1 MGSATATRIRRDTV
15 KREASDTSRGR
26 RAGKD
31 DWPDVG
37 DPDLRRDLPRDRR
50 RARKRPP
57 RRSGSVL
64 ASPLTRRILA
74 VNLLAPILLVGGMFY
89 LDNYRETLTQARLA
103 ALRTEADLIAAAV
116 AEGSLTFEVHPE
128 TRSLVPGQVITPELA
143 SQIVRRLSDL
153 AGVRGRL
160 FTLDGSLVADSL
172 RGVGG
177 QFQISPLP
185 PLPEPDPISDTLRDI
200 HDGVEAAFEA
210 AVGLVAPRAE
220 LPVYHEV
227 VVQTASQYEEVRA
240 ALAGE
245 AVTSAVRRRPDQG
258 DKILSVAVPVQYFK
272 QVVGA
277 LMVSADNAGIEQDLF
292 EVRLAILEIFA
303 ATLAVTI
310 LMSLYLSGTIVRPLT
325 RLAKGAE
332 RVRSERG
339 GHLDIPDFAARRDEL
354 GELSAALIEMTAALS
369 ARMDAIE
376 RFAADVAHE
385 IKNPL
390 TSLRSAVETVARVTD
405 PDQQRRLM
413 SVILDDVERLNRLI
427 SDISDASRLDAELS
441 RASAEPMD
449 LGPMLAALADVHA
462 HAAAKAG
469 VAVRYQGPADGRPL
483 RVRGIDSR
491 LGQVF
496 QNLLANAV
504 SFSPEGGTV
513 LVSARRDGNY
523 VVAMVEDDGPGLPP
537 GKEQAI
543 FDRFYS
549 QRPKGEK
556 FGTHSGLGLSISQQ
570 IVDSHKGMI
579 RAQNRADDQGRVLG
593 ACFVVVL
600 PAV

>member
-1 MGSATATRIRRDTV
+1 M
-15 KREASDTSRGR
+15 
-26 RAGKD
+26 
-31 DWPDVG
+31 
-37 DPDLRRDLPRDRR
+37 LR
-50 RARKRPP
+50 
-57 RRSGSVL
+57 
-64 ASPLTRRILA
+64 SPLTRRILA

-103 ALRTEADLIAAAV
+103 ALGTEADLIAAAV
-116 AEGSLTFEVHPE
+116 AEGSLTFEVHPQ

-143 SQIVRRLSDL
+143 AQIVRRLSDL

-160 FTLDGSLVADSL
+160 FSLDGTLVADSR

-177 QFQISPLP
+177 QFQISSLP
-185 PLPEPDPISDTLRDI
+185 PLPEPDPVGDTLRRV
-200 HDGVEAAFEA
+200 HDRVEHSIDA
-210 AVGLVAPRAE
+210 AVGMVSPRAE
-220 LPVYHEV
+220 LPVYQEAA
-227 VVQTASQYEEVRA
+227 VQVAGHYEEVRA

-245 AVTSAVRRRPDQG
+245 PVSTAVRLRPDRG

-277 LMVSADNAGIEQDLF
+277 FMVSADNAGIEQDLF
-292 EVRLAILEIFA
+292 EIRLAILEIFI

-310 LMSLYLSGTIVRPLT
+310 LVSLYLSGTIVRPLI
-325 RLAKGAE
+325 RLANGAE
-332 RVRSERG
+332 RVRHAQG
-339 GHLDIPDFAARRDEL
+339 GHLDIPDFTARRDEL
-354 GELSAALIEMTAALS
+354 GELSGALREMTAALS

-413 SVILDDVERLNRLI
+413 GVILDDVQRLNRLI

-441 RASAEPMD
+441 RANAEPMD
-449 LGPMLAALADVHA
+449 LGPMLAALADVHS
-462 HAAAKAG
+462 HPAAEVG
-469 VAVRYQGPADGRPL
+469 VTVRYQGPAKGRPL

-504 SFSPEGGTV
+504 SFSPEGGAVV
-513 LVSARRDGNY
+513 LSARRDGHY
-523 VVAMVEDDGPGLPP
+523 VVATVDDDGPGLPP

-549 QRPKGEK
+549 QRPKKEK

-579 RAQNRADDQGRVLG
+579 RAENRTDAEGRVLG
-593 ACFVVVL
+593 ARFIVVL
-600 PAV
+600 PAE

>member
-1 MGSATATRIRRDTV
+1 MSRDSVRHGSGNRTARRPT
-15 KREASDTSRGR
+15 
-26 RAGKD
+26 
-31 DWPDVG
+31 
-37 DPDLRRDLPRDRR
+37 RR
-50 RARKRPP
+50 RGNLLDGFDRDPAGANDRPQTAP
-57 RRSGSVL
+57 PSRRRVASVL
-64 ASPLTRRILA
+64 RSPLTLRILA

-89 LDNYRETLTQARLA
+89 LDNYRETLTQARLN

-128 TRSLVPGQVITPELA
+128 TRSLVPGHVITPELA

-160 FTLDGSLVADSL
+160 FTLEGRLVADSQY
-172 RGVGG
+172 GIGG
-177 QFQISPLP
+177 QFQISSLP
-185 PLPEPDPISDTLRDI
+185 PLPEPDPFGDTLRTV
-200 HDGVEAAFEA
+200 HDTMETAFESFLSLI
-210 AVGLVAPRAE
+210 VTRTE
-220 LPVYHEV
+220 LPIYTEPA
-227 VVQTASQYEEVRA
+227 VQTAEQYPEVRDALTGA
-240 ALAGE
+240 A
-245 AVTSAVRRRPDQG
+245 VSTAVRRRPTPG
-258 DKILSVAVPVQYFK
+258 DKVLSVAVPVQYFK

-277 LMVSADNAGIEQDLF
+277 LMVSTDNAGIEQDLF
-292 EVRLAILEIFA
+292 ETRLAILEIFA
-303 ATLAVTI
+303 GTLAVTI
-310 LMSLYLSGTIVRPLT
+310 LVSLYLSGTIVRPLT
-325 RLAKGAE
+325 RLARGAE
-332 RVRSERG
+332 RVRKDRG
-339 GHLDIPDFAARRDEL
+339 GSLDIPDFSTRGDEL

-441 RASAEPMD
+441 RAQAEPMD
-449 LGPMLAALADVHA
+449 LAPLLAALADVHA
-462 HAAAKAG
+462 TTAAKTN
-469 VAVRYQGPADGRPL
+469 VTVRHQGPTGGSSL

-513 LVSARRDGNY
+513 TLSVRRDGHY
-523 VVAMVEDDGPGLPP
+523 VVTTVEDEGPGLPP

-556 FGTHSGLGLSISQQ
+556 FGTHSGLGLSISKQ
-570 IVDSHKGMI
+570 IVESHKGMI
-579 RAQNRADDQGRVLG
+579 RAENRTDEDGRVLG
-593 ACFVVVL
+593 ARFIVVL
-600 PAV
+600 PAA